1 VLLHLRTSRETR
13 APPVSLEQV
22 IAVLRQNQLFLQ
34 DLALRPDVNDEVRRM
49 ILDRLNGGEWFP
61 DICVGVGNTIVG
73 GVGGDST
80 ADGHEEEMDQAHAGM
95 THASLNF
102 VPPVPLPFPHRVEFP
117 GEPEELEQDRQPG
130 GSIGRC

>member
-1 VLLHLRTSRETR
+1 MLLHLRTSRETR

-80 ADGHEEEMDQAHAGM
+80 ADGHEEEMDQDLAGRV
-95 THASLNF
+95 HVSLDS
-102 VPPVPLPFPHRVEFP
+102 VPPVPLPFPLKVDFP
-117 GEPEELEQDRQPG
+117 DEPEVVEQDRQPKG
-130 GSIGRC
+130 FIDRG